1 MKVKLELSCDIQE
14 SSGPVSSCHHLG
26 LDIGII
32 LGTGKMA
39 NIGPEIE
46 ILDGKS
52 ETVFGVIIMNDYL
65 LLCVILCLSY

>member
-1 MKVKLELSCDIQE
+1 
-14 SSGPVSSCHHLG
+14 
-26 LDIGII
+26 
-32 LGTGKMA
+32 MA

-65 LLCVILCLSY
+65 LLCVIHCFSY